1 MPALPSHSRSHSR
14 GRELSSRVVI
24 DSEALAK
31 VMRSEQGPVV
41 RELIKAGELVKDEA
55 KRLVG
60 VSRPDPGSRSSR
72 RPGTLRDSIVSR
84 IKTDRGHVVVEVG
97 SDDPIALWHHEG
109 TVPHVIRA
117 SRAPKLVFFW
127 PKAGRVVA
135 FRQINHPGT
144 RPNRFLLNAL
154 KVLRGRY

>member
-1 MPALPSHSRSHSR
+1 MA
-14 GRELSSRVVI
+14 SRVVI
-24 DSEALAK
+24 DSVALAR
-31 VMRSEQGPVV
+31 VMRGPEGPVV
-41 RELIKAGELVKDEA
+41 REMIKAGELVKNEA

-60 VSRPDPGSRSSR
+60 VSRSDPGSSSKR

-84 IKTDRGHVVVEVG
+84 IKTDRGNVVVEVG
-97 SDDPIALWHHEG
+97 SEDPIALWHHEG

-127 PKAGRVVA
+127 PKVGRVVA
-135 FRQINHPGT
+135 FKQVNHPGT

-154 KVLRGRY
+154 KVLRNRY